1 MKMIYY
7 LNFQLRKSLF
17 IIDCFAKETVLNLI
31 TVNKLNEFE
40 PTTRFPPFFVLYS
53 IKMSSEIPK
62 THHLHHPDADEK
74 QKRLKKY
81 DKFNTNS
88 LRRDLLL
95 SKFDR
100 TLVVE
105 KAKFE
110 PSSNNHSN
118 SDDNSIQSTPIIPT
132 QNNDNI
138 SPKIDTIPDDENTLD
153 TEHHQQNNN
162 STLSSPPAAM
172 TTYALTMSP
181 SAPTLG
187 SMANNTNS
195 NNASPLLTS
204 NPLTTSH
211 SVNDH
216 KRRLTPVKSE
226 VI

>member
-1 MKMIYY
+1 
-7 LNFQLRKSLF
+7 
-17 IIDCFAKETVLNLI
+17 
-31 TVNKLNEFE
+31 
-40 PTTRFPPFFVLYS
+40 
-53 IKMSSEIPK
+53 MSSEITKP
-62 THHLHHPDADEK
+62 PQSSDADEN

-110 PSSNNHSN
+110 PSSNSGNEN
-118 SDDNSIQSTPIIPT
+118 TLITQTQSAPIIPT
-132 QNNDNI
+132 QHSDTLL
-138 SPKIDTIPDDENTLD
+138 PKIDIIPNDESNTLD
-153 TEHHQQNNN
+153 ADSNAT
-162 STLSSPPAAM
+162 SSPPAPM
-172 TTYALTMSP
+172 PTYALTMSP
-181 SAPTLG
+181 SAPTLSTTG
-187 SMANNTNS
+187 NSNSSMAS
-195 NNASPLLTS
+195 LLTS

-226 VI
+226 VIQSSSYTIPLHKY